1 MGEYK
6 NAHNVHNV
14 KNTHMQNIQDKVP
27 VTIFIR

>member
-14 KNTHMQNIQDKVP
+14 KNIHMKNIQDKVP
-27 VTIFIR
+27 VIIFIR